1 MKSLNSPPED
11 TLYRR
16 LGGYDVIAAVIDEFL
31 SRFRSD
37 PRLARFG
44 GGRSLDSRQR
54 TRQLIVEQ
62 ICSLAGGPCVY
73 TGRDM
78 KTTHAGLGITEAEW
92 QANLQSRLCCVGR
105 DTESP
110 RRRRQSFWRSFR
122 STRTI
127 SSRSPEAPPRTV
139 CRAASGTASCLLA
152 PRRKDDSLLLSGTDY
167 DVLFKSL

>member
-1 MKSLNSPPED
+1 MTSLNSPPEE

-37 PRLARFG
+37 PRLVRFG

-73 TGRDM
+73 IGRDM
-78 KTTHAGLGITEAEW
+78 KTAHAGLGITEAEW
-92 QANLQSRLCCVGR
+92 QANMQYAS
-105 DTESP
+105 
-110 RRRRQSFWRSFR
+110 
-122 STRTI
+122 
-127 SSRSPEAPPRTV
+127 
-139 CRAASGTASCLLA
+139 AALEKYGVALREKEEFLA
-152 PRRKDDSLLLSGTDY
+152 IFQKYKDEI
-167 DVLFKSL
+167 VEKS

>member
-1 MKSLNSPPED
+1 MTSLNSPQGE

-31 SRFRSD
+31 SRFGSD

-54 TRQLIVEQ
+54 SRQLLVDQ

-78 KTTHAGLGITEAEW
+78 KTAHGGLGIIQAEW
-92 QANLQSRLCCVGR
+92 QATLQCV
-105 DTESP
+105 S
-110 RRRRQSFWRSFR
+110 
-122 STRTI
+122 
-127 SSRSPEAPPRTV
+127 
-139 CRAASGTASCLLA
+139 AALEKYSVALREKEEFLA
-152 PRRKDDSLLLSGTDY
+152 IFQRYKDDI
-167 DVLFKSL
+167 VEKA

>member
-1 MKSLNSPPED
+1 
-11 TLYRR
+11 
-16 LGGYDVIAAVIDEFL
+16 VIAAIIDEFL

-78 KTTHAGLGITEAEW
+78 KTSHAGLGITEAEW
-92 QANLQSRLCCVGR
+92 QANWQHTSAALEEHGVALKEREEVLAIFHEYKRDIVEQS
-105 DTESP
+105 
-110 RRRRQSFWRSFR
+110 
-122 STRTI
+122 
-127 SSRSPEAPPRTV
+127 
-139 CRAASGTASCLLA
+139 
-152 PRRKDDSLLLSGTDY
+152 
-167 DVLFKSL
+167 

>member
-1 MKSLNSPPED
+1 MKPLNSPTKV

-62 ICSLAGGPCVY
+62 ICSLAGGPRMY
-73 TGRDM
+73 WPRYEDLPRRPWHHRDRV
-78 KTTHAGLGITEAEW
+78 AGQLAT
-92 QANLQSRLCCVGR
+92 RLWGVGR
-105 DTESP
+105 IRRCTEGEG
-110 RRRRQSFWRSFR
+110 RVF
-122 STRTI
+122 
-127 SSRSPEAPPRTV
+127 
-139 CRAASGTASCLLA
+139 G
-152 PRRKDDSLLLSGTDY
+152 DLSE
-167 DVLFKSL
+167 V